1 MYTFSKSIF
10 SKSICIIYMPRKT
23 RTRRRTRKQKF
34 INMIGCSN
42 KCSNGRHHKSC
53 KKYFFSK
60 RGGQGCGPTG
70 CPIAPLSVSQMNAFS
85 DNYKPPIFGTKQNG
99 GCGSCGINL
108 MKGGNSY
115 FKQAPLMPGPVV
127 GSAWAYNKL
136 PGMDGIGGNR
146 NFLSPVNVGKDPAL
160 QMTMNNAGYKT
171 LNSMIGGKRKT
182 VKNMKAGGLQDW
194 MNISELTYNVNSAY
208 NALNGKS
215 APTDPLPYRDQLTNT
230 AIIKRV

>member
-1 MYTFSKSIF
+1 
-10 SKSICIIYMPRKT
+10 MPRKT
-23 RTRRRTRKQKF
+23 RTRKTRKQKI
-34 INMIGCSN
+34 INMVGCSN
-42 KCSNGRHHKSC
+42 KCSHGRHHKSC
-53 KKYFFSK
+53 KRSFFSK

-70 CPIAPLSVSQMNAFS
+70 CPLAPLSVSQMNAFS
-85 DNYKPPIFGTKQNG
+85 DNYKPPTFGTKQNG
-99 GCGSCGINL
+99 GCGSCMNTGNL

-160 QMTMNNAGYKT
+160 QMTMNDSGYKT
-171 LNSMIGGKRKT
+171 LNSMFGGRRGKGRKT

-208 NALNGKS
+208 NALNGRS
-215 APTDPLPYRDQLTNT
+215 APTNPSPYRGQLTNT
-230 AIIKRV
+230 AIIQRV